1 MKGSDLREK
10 RTRGPLPKKG
20 RATTGNTPRNGE
32 LESYGRYQ
40 ELLKEIE
47 DNHRK
52 DTKRARIFFV
62 LLLLGFIAV
71 VGISLVFI
79 DGKFIEEL
87 RSGNLSLTKNTDYL
101 ELTIPILLAIVAA
114 FIAFL
119 GMNRLKDMDAQLD
132 QMRNGINVELDK
144 EIRRIE
150 SLRSDLSTHIDTEL
164 NTRILDFSNEMVT
177 RLGQASEDGVK
188 HVTDHQEQACDEIK
202 KRKKEVEGLFAEFQE
217 KLGDFDGRYQWLLSN
232 KRDTEDTYLKEVAT
246 TYDVHQAVE
255 TMWNSEDKPDNIAE
269 LTKRYV
275 EKVTAEDSNL
285 RGDNADYHNLAAEC
299 ARHYFYDLSCQ
310 ICKRGHQFFPR
321 DVDLLADWIQYG
333 TKIGNIDAVE
343 QEPLAKLLEINKT
356 QWNWRAFDFTVD
368 FYLAAG
374 RFGEAEE
381 LAGAFMQYCP
391 YEERAYYSMA
401 EVYQQ
406 AYAGEKGMDK
416 AVAVLQRA
424 MDKNINCPMCANK
437 LANIFSDCG
446 RLQEALAAAN
456 RAIQELAQEQASTNY
471 GYAVYRRALI
481 QDRMAY
487 QLGTDN
493 SNGQRMAEK
502 AATDYQVA
510 IASRRLSA
518 ITQNQATVRYRMLKI
533 YFQVEEEETSEKNPN
548 MHKED

>member
-1 MKGSDLREK
+1 MKGSNLS
-10 RTRGPLPKKG
+10 
-20 RATTGNTPRNGE
+20 GE
-32 LESYGRYQ
+32 LESYGKYQ
-40 ELLKEIE
+40 ELLQEIE
-47 DNHRK
+47 ESRRK
-52 DTKRARIFFV
+52 DTKRACIFFV
-62 LLLLGFIAV
+62 LLLLVFVAV

-79 DGKFIEEL
+79 DGKLIEEL
-87 RSGNLSLTKNTDYL
+87 RSGNQSLTKNTDYL

-119 GMNRLKDMDAQLD
+119 GMNCLKDMDAQLN
-132 QMRNGINVELDK
+132 QMRNGINAELDK

-150 SLRSDLSTHIDTEL
+150 SLRKDLTDRIEVAVDKGAQRFSAEL
-164 NTRILDFSNEMVT
+164 TKKLNGELREDMSKLNNEMQRDVERLKSEMQRDVTQLGEQMQSFNEGFGERKAEVDALYLELENKIKSFEQKYRWFASNEEQRIM
-177 RLGQASEDGVK
+177 
-188 HVTDHQEQACDEIK
+188 HQ
-202 KRKKEVEGLFAEFQE
+202 R
-217 KLGDFDGRYQWLLSN
+217 
-232 KRDTEDTYLKEVAT
+232 EVACVF
-246 TYDVHQAVE
+246 DVHQVVE

-275 EKVTAEDSNL
+275 EKVTAENSDL

-310 ICKRGHQFFPR
+310 ICQRGHQFFPR

-333 TKIGNIDAVE
+333 TKIGNTKAVE
-343 QEPLAKLLEINKT
+343 QEPLAELLRIDKT

-381 LAGAFMQYCP
+381 LAGAFMKYCP

-406 AYAGEKGMDK
+406 AYAGEEGMDK

-424 MDKNINCPMCANK
+424 MEKNINCPMCANK
-437 LANIFSDCG
+437 LADIFSDCG
-446 RLQEALAAAN
+446 RLPEALAAAN

-493 SNGQRMAEK
+493 SEGQRMAGK

-510 IASRRLSA
+510 IASRRLSV
-518 ITQNQATVRYRMLKI
+518 ITQNQAAVRYQMLKI
-533 YFQVEEEETSEKNPN
+533 YFQMEEEEMSEKNPN